1 MLLREEIQRQH
12 ELVLRLL
19 ESGKPTQSDGSTIS
33 NFIDALGKMQAFAPK
48 APDLAGVVDLMRFAK
63 ETITSTADSG
73 SWSSVVDNL
82 IKAVPTIIGGMAQM
96 KKSESPNV
104 KELSPQDRVLASE
117 QAELAL
123 LKQAIERL
131 KLEQRSGMPSGLVVD
146 WISNHMEDASYR
158 NVAEVLLNRPFE
170 NLFRQRRNRKRTV
183 AKLVLRVYT
192 DLRKALI
199 DDQTPDNGSSPNA
212 GAVGIR
218 AKP

>member
-1 MLLREEIQRQH
+1 M
-12 ELVLRLL
+12 RLL

-96 KKSESPNV
+96 KTQSPNV

-158 NVAEVLLNRPFE
+158 NVAELLLNRPFE
-170 NLFRQRRNRKRTV
+170 NLFPADAEIEKEP
-183 AKLVLRVYT
+183 LRSWFSGYI
-192 DLRKALI
+192 LI
-199 DDQTPDNGSSPNA
+199 CE
-212 GAVGIR
+212 R
-218 AKP
+218 L